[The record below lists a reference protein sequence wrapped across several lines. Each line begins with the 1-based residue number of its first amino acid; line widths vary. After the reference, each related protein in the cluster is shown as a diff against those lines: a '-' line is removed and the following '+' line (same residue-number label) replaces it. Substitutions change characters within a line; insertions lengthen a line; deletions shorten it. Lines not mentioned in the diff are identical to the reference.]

1 MKEFKLSPITKM
13 RLARFKSIKRGYYS
27 FWILLVLTLL
37 SFAGELFINNKA
49 LIVKYEGKVSFPILR
64 SIPGISKQ
72 YKGND
77 FGEDYTYEAKY
88 RELQNQWKAAGSG
101 NWILMPLVPYSAGES
116 DPIDMKALRAKEAL
130 LQKQLS
136 GELAALQAEPIDA
149 ARLAEK
155 TGELQT
161 AKEKEISRL
170 FKEAFHPLPPNAAKK
185 HYLGTDKIGRDIFA
199 RLVFGYRIAIV
210 FSLVLMLFNYGIGV
224 SVGCTMG
231 YFGKW
236 IDLLGQRLIEIL
248 SRVPFI
254 YVIMIAST
262 IYGRSF
268 GLLLGL
274 MVLFGWMG
282 ATWQMR
288 TATYREKERDYIMAA
303 RSLGASNARIIFV
316 HIIPSTISL
325 LVTFIPF
332 SISGAIIALT
342 SLDFLGFGLPPGTPS
357 WGELMKMGTENMD
370 SPWIVSSV
378 VGAMILILFLVNLV
392 GEAIREAFDPKKFT
406 KYE

>member
-1 MKEFKLSPITKM
+1 MN
-13 RLARFKSIKRGYYS
+13 RFKSIKRGYYS
-27 FWILLVLTLL
+27 FWLLITLTLL
-37 SFAGELFINNKA
+37 SFVGELFINNKA
-49 LIVKYEGKVSFPILR
+49 LMVKYEGKLYFPVLR

-72 YKGND
+72 YKGSD
-77 FGEDYTYEAKY
+77 FGEEYTYEAKY
-88 RELQNQWKAAGSG
+88 RELKQKWQAADSG
-101 NWILMPLVPYSAGES
+101 NWVLMPPVPYNAGES
-116 DPIDMKALRAKEAL
+116 DPIDMKVLRQTE
-130 LQKQLS
+130 QDI
-136 GELAALQAEPIDA
+136 ED
-149 ARLAEK
+149 RLATK
-155 TGELQT
+155 IAVAKSGIADPAELENRI
-161 AKEKEISRL
+161 KELTYLRDKESFQL
-170 FKEAFHPLPPNAAKK
+170 FKQAFHPLPPNAATR
-185 HYLGTDKIGRDIFA
+185 HFLGTDKIGRDIFA
-199 RLVFGYRIAIV
+199 RLVFGYRIAII
-210 FSLVLMLFNYGIGV
+210 FSLILILFNYGIGV
-224 SVGCTMG
+224 TVGCTMG

-254 YVIMIAST
+254 YIIMIAST

-274 MVLFGWMG
+274 MILFGWMG

-288 TATYREKERDYIMAA
+288 TATYREKARDYIMAA

-332 SISGAIIALT
+332 SISGSIIGLT

-357 WGELMKMGTENMD
+357 WGELMLMGTENMD

-378 VGAMILILFLVNLV
+378 VGAMVLILFLVNLV

-406 KYE
+406 TYE

>member
-1 MKEFKLSPITKM
+1 MKRIKFSPITKM
-13 RLARFKSIKRGYYS
+13 RFARFKSIKRGYYS

-37 SFAGELFINNKA
+37 SFVGEVFINNKA
-49 LIVKYEGKVSFPILR
+49 LIVKYEGKVYFPILR

-72 YKGND
+72 YKGKD

-88 RELQNQWKAAGSG
+88 RELQDKWKASDSD
-101 NWILMPLVPYSAGES
+101 NWLLMPLIPYSAGES
-116 DPIDMKALRAKEAL
+116 DPIDMKALRVQEAKLAN
-130 LQKQLS
+130 QLVQD
-136 GELAALQAEPIDA
+136 LAKLSRDPADA
-149 ARLAEK
+149 VLLAEK
-155 TGELQT
+155 TNELQS
-161 AKEKEISRL
+161 AKEKEVSRL
-170 FKEAFHPLPPNAAKK
+170 FKEAFHPLPPNAATK
-185 HYLGTDKIGRDIFA
+185 HFLGTDKIGRDIFA
-199 RLVFGYRIAIV
+199 RLIFGYRIAII

-224 SVGCTMG
+224 TVGCSMG

-282 ATWQMR
+282 STWQMR
-288 TATYREKERDYIMAA
+288 TATYREKARDYIMAA
-303 RSLGASNARIIFV
+303 RSLGASDARIIFV

-332 SISGAIIALT
+332 AISGAIISLT
-342 SLDFLGFGLPPGTPS
+342 SLDFLGFGLPPGIPS

-378 VGAMILILFLVNLV
+378 VGAMVLILFLVNLV

-406 KYE
+406 TFE

>member
-1 MKEFKLSPITKM
+1 MKRIKLSPITRM
-13 RLARFKSIKRGYYS
+13 RMARFKSIKRGYYS
-27 FWILLVLTLL
+27 FWILLALTLL
-37 SFAGELFINNKA
+37 SFVGELFINNKA
-49 LIVKYEGKVSFPILR
+49 LVVQYEGNYSFPVFR

-88 RELQNQWKAAGSG
+88 RELKSKWKAAGSD

-116 DPIDMKALRAKEAL
+116 DPVDMKALRAKEA
-130 LQKQLS
+130 QL
-136 GELAALQAEPIDA
+136 GDQLALDLTTLREKTDNPTV
-149 ARLAEK
+149 LAEK
-155 TGELQT
+155 TGALQRV
-161 AKEKEISRL
+161 KEKEVSAL
-170 FKEAFHPLPPNAAKK
+170 FKKAFHPLPPNAATR

-210 FSLVLMLFNYGIGV
+210 FSLILMLFNYGIGV
-224 SVGCTMG
+224 TVGCTMG

-236 IDLLGQRLIEIL
+236 IDLLGQRVIEIL

-254 YVIMIAST
+254 YVIMIAGT

-288 TATYREKERDYIMAA
+288 TATYREKARDYIMAA

-332 SISGAIIALT
+332 SISGAIIGLT

-406 KYE
+406 QYE

>member
-1 MKEFKLSPITKM
+1 MKRIKLSPIAQM
-13 RLARFKSIKRGYYS
+13 RMARFKSIKRGYYS
-27 FWILLVLTLL
+27 FWILLMLTLL
-37 SFAGELFINNKA
+37 SFMGELFINNKA
-49 LIVKYEGKVSFPILR
+49 LIVKYEGKYFFPVVR

-72 YKGND
+72 FKGND
-77 FGEDYTYEAKY
+77 FGEGYTYEAKY
-88 RELQNQWKAAGSG
+88 RELKEKWKTAGSD
-101 NWILMPLVPYSAGES
+101 NWIFMPLVPYSAGES
-116 DPIDMKALRAKEAL
+116 DPIDMKALRAQKAQLEDQLAL
-130 LQKQLS
+130 D
-136 GELAALQAEPIDA
+136 LAKLPENAGALQSE
-149 ARLAEK
+149 
-155 TGELQT
+155 
-161 AKEKEISRL
+161 KEKAVSQL
-170 FKEAFHPLPPNAAKK
+170 FKEAFHPLPPNAETK

-199 RLVFGYRIAIV
+199 RLVFGYRIAII
-210 FSLVLMLFNYGIGV
+210 FSLILMLFNYGIGV

-236 IDLLGQRLIEIL
+236 VDLLGQRVIEIL

-288 TATYREKERDYIMAA
+288 TATYREKARDYIMAA

-332 SISGAIIALT
+332 SISGAIIGLT

-357 WGELMKMGTENMD
+357 WGELMKIGTENMD

>member
-1 MKEFKLSPITKM
+1 MKRIKLSPITQM
-13 RLARFKSIKRGYYS
+13 RMTRFKSIKRGYYS
-27 FWILLVLTLL
+27 FWLLLALTLL
-37 SFAGELFINNKA
+37 SFVGELFINNKA
-49 LIVKYEGKVSFPILR
+49 LIVKYDGRYSFPVLR
-64 SIPGISKQ
+64 SIPGINKQ
-72 YKGND
+72 FKGSD

-88 RELQNQWKAAGSG
+88 RELKAKWKAEASN
-101 NWILMPLVPYSAGES
+101 NWIWMPLVPFGVGES
-116 DPIDMKALRAKEAL
+116 DPIDMKALRARERQLEEQLALDLAQYPEKRDELLAMKER
-130 LQKQLS
+130 
-136 GELAALQAEPIDA
+136 EV
-149 ARLAEK
+149 
-155 TGELQT
+155 
-161 AKEKEISRL
+161 SRL
-170 FKEAFHPLPPNAAKK
+170 FKTAFHPLPPHAATH

-199 RLVFGYRIAIV
+199 RLVFGYRIAII
-210 FSLVLMLFNYGIGV
+210 FSLILMLFNYGIGV
-224 SVGCTMG
+224 SVGCIMG

-236 IDLLGQRLIEIL
+236 VDLLGQRVIEIL

-254 YVIMIAST
+254 YVIMIVGT

-282 ATWQMR
+282 VTWQMR
-288 TATYREKERDYIMAA
+288 TATYREKARDYIMAA

-332 SISGAIIALT
+332 SISGAIIGLT

-378 VGAMILILFLVNLV
+378 VGAMILVLFLVNLV
-392 GEAIREAFDPKKFT
+392 GEAVREAFDPKKFT
-406 KYE
+406 QYE

>member
-1 MKEFKLSPITKM
+1 MKRIKLSPITKM
-13 RLARFKSIKRGYYS
+13 RFARFKSIKRGYYS
-27 FWILLVLTLL
+27 FWILLTLTLL
-37 SFAGELFINNKA
+37 SFVGELFINNKA
-49 LIVKYEGKVSFPILR
+49 LVVQYEGKVYFPVLR

-77 FGEDYTYEAKY
+77 LGEDYTYEAKY
-88 RELQNQWKAAGSG
+88 RELQAKWKAADSD

-116 DPIDMKALRAKEAL
+116 DPIDMTALREREAEIEERFTHD
-130 LQKQLS
+130 Q
-136 GELAALQAEPIDA
+136 A
-149 ARLAEK
+149 AR
-155 TGELQT
+155 
-161 AKEKEISRL
+161 EKEVSSL
-170 FKEAFHPLPPNAAKK
+170 FKAAFHPLPPNAATK
-185 HYLGTDKIGRDIFA
+185 HYLGTDKIGRDILA
-199 RLVFGYRIAIV
+199 RLVFGYRIAII
-210 FSLVLMLFNYGIGV
+210 FSLILMLFNYGIGV
-224 SVGCTMG
+224 TVGCSMG

-236 IDLLGQRLIEIL
+236 VDLLGQRFIEIL

-254 YVIMIAST
+254 YVIMIAGT

-288 TATYREKERDYIMAA
+288 TATYREKARDYIMAA

-332 SISGAIIALT
+332 SISGAIISLT

-378 VGAMILILFLVNLV
+378 VGAMILILFLVNLI

>member
-1 MKEFKLSPITKM
+1 MKRIKPSPITKM
-13 RLARFKSIKRGYYS
+13 RFTRFKSIKRGYYS
-27 FWILLVLTLL
+27 FWILLTLTLL
-37 SFAGELFINNKA
+37 SFVGELFINNKA
-49 LIVKYEGKVSFPILR
+49 LVVKYEGKHYFPVLR
-64 SIPGISKQ
+64 SMPGISKQ

-88 RELQNQWKAAGSG
+88 RELKSKWKEAGSG
-101 NWILMPLVPYSAGES
+101 NWVLMPLVPYSAGES
-116 DPIDMKALRAKEAL
+116 DPIDMKALRAKKAQIEERFV
-130 LQKQLS
+130 QEK
-136 GELAALQAEPIDA
+136 AALHTATADPLL
-149 ARLAEK
+149 LAEK
-155 TGELQT
+155 MRELQT
-161 AKEKEISRL
+161 AKEEEVSQL
-170 FKEAFHPLPPNAAKK
+170 FKKAFHPLPPNAATR
-185 HYLGTDKIGRDIFA
+185 HYLGTDKIGRDILA
-199 RLVFGYRIAIV
+199 RLVFGYRIAII

-224 SVGCTMG
+224 TVGCSMG

-288 TATYREKERDYIMAA
+288 TATYREKARDYIMAA

-316 HIIPSTISL
+316 HIIPSTIPL

-332 SISGAIIALT
+332 SISGAIIGLT

-370 SPWIVSSV
+370 SPWIVASV
-378 VGAMILILFLVNLV
+378 VGAMVLILFLVNLI
-392 GEAIREAFDPKKFT
+392 GEAVREAFDPKKFT
-406 KYE
+406 QYE

>member
-1 MKEFKLSPITKM
+1 MKRIKLSPITRTRM
-13 RLARFKSIKRGYYS
+13 ARFKSIKRGYYS
-27 FWILLVLTLL
+27 FWVLLVLTLL
-37 SFAGELFINNKA
+37 SFMGEGFINNKA
-49 LIVKYEGKVSFPILR
+49 LIVKYEGALYFPILR

-72 YKGND
+72 YKGRD
-77 FGEDYTYEAKY
+77 FGEEYSYEAQY
-88 RELQNQWKAAGSG
+88 RELKEKWKSTDSG
-101 NWILMPLVPYSAGES
+101 NWILLPLVPYNASES
-116 DPIDMKALRAKEAL
+116 DPIDMKALRTME
-130 LQKQLS
+130 QQIN
-136 GELAALQAEPIDA
+136 EHLAANIE
-149 ARLAEK
+149 
-155 TGELQT
+155 T
-161 AKEKEISRL
+161 AKGEINNLKLQEERIKELTYLRDKESFQL
-170 FKEAFHPLPPNAAKK
+170 FKRAFHPLPPNFSKK
-185 HYLGTDKIGRDIFA
+185 HYLGTDRIGRDIFA
-199 RLVFGYRIAIV
+199 RLVFGYRIAII
-210 FSLVLMLFNYGIGV
+210 FSLVLMFFSYSIGV

-236 IDLLGQRLIEIL
+236 VDLLGQRVIEIL

-254 YVIMIAST
+254 YVIMIAGT

-282 ATWQMR
+282 STWQMR
-288 TATYREKERDYIMAA
+288 TATYREKSRDYIMAA

-332 SISGAIIALT
+332 SISGAIIGLT

-378 VGAMILILFLVNLV
+378 VGAMVLILFLVNLI

>member
-1 MKEFKLSPITKM
+1 MRRIKLSPISRM
-13 RLARFKSIKRGYYS
+13 RITRFKSIKRGYYS
-27 FWILLVLTLL
+27 FWILLALTLL

-49 LIVKYEGKVSFPILR
+49 LIVKYEGKHYFPILR

-72 YKGND
+72 YKGDD
-77 FGEDYTYEAKY
+77 FGEGYTYEAKY
-88 RELQNQWKAAGSG
+88 RELRAKWKAADSD
-101 NWILMPLVPYSAGES
+101 NWVLMPLVPYSPGES
-116 DPIDMKALRAKEAL
+116 DSIDIPALRAQEVQLKDQLALELATLQDGAVQSAL
-130 LQKQLS
+130 LAERVE
-136 GELAALQAEPIDA
+136 ELKYENQ
-149 ARLAEK
+149 R
-155 TGELQT
+155 ELF
-161 AKEKEISRL
+161 L
-170 FKEAFHPLPPNAAKK
+170 LVKEAFHPLPPNAEAR

-199 RLVFGYRIAIV
+199 RLVYGYRIAII
-210 FSLVLMLFNYGIGV
+210 FSLILMLFNYGIGV
-224 SVGCTMG
+224 TVGCSMG

-236 IDLLGQRLIEIL
+236 IDLLGQRVIEIL

-254 YVIMIAST
+254 YVIMIVGD
-262 IYGRSF
+262 IYGQSF
-268 GLLLGL
+268 LLLLGL

-288 TATYREKERDYIMAA
+288 TATYREKARDYIMAA

-332 SISGAIIALT
+332 SISGTIIALT

-392 GEAIREAFDPKKFT
+392 GEAVREAFDPKKFT
-406 KYE
+406 QYE

>member
-1 MKEFKLSPITKM
+1 M
-13 RLARFKSIKRGYYS
+13 RIARFKSIKRGYYS
-27 FWILLVLTLL
+27 FWILLTLTLL
-37 SFAGELFINNKA
+37 SFIGELFINNKA
-49 LIVKYEGKVSFPILR
+49 LVVKYEGKVFFPILR

-72 YKGND
+72 YTGSD

-88 RELQNQWKAAGSG
+88 RELKEKWKAADSN
-101 NWILMPLVPYSAGES
+101 NWVWMPLVPYNAAES
-116 DPIDMKALRAKEAL
+116 DPIDMKALRAMER
-130 LQKQLS
+130 QI
-136 GELAALQAEPIDA
+136 EE
-149 ARLAEK
+149 RLDVNIR
-155 TGELQT
+155 T
-161 AKEKEISRL
+161 AKKEIGDLGLLDGRIKELTYLRDKESFQL
-170 FKEAFHPLPPNAAKK
+170 FKGAFHPLPPNGAKK
-185 HYLGTDKIGRDIFA
+185 HYLGTDQIGRDILA

-210 FSLVLMLFNYGIGV
+210 FSLILMLFNYGIGV
-224 SVGCTMG
+224 TVGCSMG

-236 IDLLGQRLIEIL
+236 VDLLGQRLIEIL

-254 YVIMIAST
+254 YVIMIIGS
-262 IYGRSF
+262 IYDMSF
-268 GLLLGL
+268 GILLGL

-288 TATYREKERDYIMAA
+288 TATYREKARDYIMAA

-357 WGELMKMGTENMD
+357 WGELMKMGIENMD

-378 VGAMILILFLVNLV
+378 VGAMVLILFLVNLV

-406 KYE
+406 QYE

>member
-1 MKEFKLSPITKM
+1 MKRPKLSPITKM
-13 RLARFKSIKRGYYS
+13 RFTRFKSIKRGYYS

-37 SFAGELFINNKA
+37 SFVGELFINNKA
-49 LIVKYEGKVSFPILR
+49 LIVKYEGKVYFPVLR

-72 YKGND
+72 YKGKD
-77 FGEDYTYEAKY
+77 FGENYTYEAKY
-88 RELQNQWKAAGSG
+88 RELQAKWKAADSD
-101 NWILMPLVPYSAGES
+101 NWVLMPLVPYSVGES
-116 DPIDMKALRAKEAL
+116 DPIDMKALRAKEARL
-130 LQKQLS
+130 KEQL
-136 GELAALQAEPIDA
+136 ALDLSTL
-149 ARLAEK
+149 REK
-155 TGELQT
+155 TTDTAMLTEKTNELHL
-161 AKEKEISRL
+161 AKEKEVSRL
-170 FKEAFHPLPPNAAKK
+170 FKEAFHPLPPNAATK
-185 HYLGTDKIGRDIFA
+185 HYLGTDKIGRDILA
-199 RLVFGYRIAIV
+199 RLVFGYRIAIL
-210 FSLVLMLFNYGIGV
+210 FSLILMLFNYGIGV
-224 SVGCTMG
+224 TVGCSMG

-236 IDLLGQRLIEIL
+236 VDLLGQRLIEIL

-282 ATWQMR
+282 STWQMR
-288 TATYREKERDYIMAA
+288 TATYREKARDYIMAA

-332 SISGAIIALT
+332 SISGAIIGLT

-370 SPWIVSSV
+370 SPWIVASV

>member
-1 MKEFKLSPITKM
+1 MKRIKLSPITRM
-13 RLARFKSIKRGYYS
+13 RMNRFKSIKRGYYS
-27 FWILLVLTLL
+27 FWLLIALTLL
-37 SFAGELFINNKA
+37 SFAGELFINSKA
-49 LIVKYEGKVSFPILR
+49 LMVKYEGKLYFPVLR

-72 YKGND
+72 YKGSD

-88 RELQNQWKAAGSG
+88 RELQQKWKDADSG
-101 NWILMPLVPYSAGES
+101 NWVLMPLVPYSAGES
-116 DPIDMKALRAKEAL
+116 DPIEMTALRNMEQEL
-130 LQKQLS
+130 DS
-136 GELAALQAEPIDA
+136 RLAASIAAAKSEIADPAELDMRLQ
-149 ARLAEK
+149 
-155 TGELQT
+155 ELT
-161 AKEKEISRL
+161 YMRDKESFQL
-170 FKEAFHPLPPNAAKK
+170 FKRAFHPLPPNAATR
-185 HYLGTDKIGRDIFA
+185 HFLGTDKIGRDILA
-199 RLVFGYRIAIV
+199 RLVFGYRIAII
-210 FSLVLMLFNYGIGV
+210 FSLILMLFNYGIGV
-224 SVGCTMG
+224 TVGCSMG

-254 YVIMIAST
+254 YIIMIAST

-288 TATYREKERDYIMAA
+288 TATYREKARDYIMAA

-332 SISGAIIALT
+332 SISGSIIGLT

-378 VGAMILILFLVNLV
+378 VGAMVLILFLVNLV
-392 GEAIREAFDPKKFT
+392 GEAVREAFDPKKFT
-406 KYE
+406 QYE